1 MELDRIAKL
10 ATEMIADINS
20 DEALTL
26 YKHLES
32 GKMLRS
38 KLVLSVVDSDEAYR
52 LCAIIELIQS
62 ASLLHDDV
70 IDSSDLR
77 RGKPSL
83 NARFGNKNAIML
95 GDILYSRAFFELSH
109 FPKSIA
115 QSLSKS
121 VVELSVGELEDV
133 NLEQSFNEYEEKYLS
148 MIGHKSASL
157 IAASAECAALL
168 KSEVELLDSKNME
181 SSGENARGL
190 EFATNCHIERS
201 EISSMESK
209 KDFSPMAQND
219 KKLDSSG
226 NMDKDPAE
234 VSLSDFSKETSFCG
248 SQGGGEGSYLK
259 VSERADT
266 ADVVAKQHSCEA
278 LVQTCKI
285 HTCKSVKSIKTR
297 QSCSCFSKKTTQI
310 LDSNKDIHKLYYDYG
325 FNLGMAFQI
334 IDDILDITQDS
345 TKLGKPAL
353 SDFKSG
359 KTTLPYIYL
368 YHALP
373 KEKQVWLKS
382 LFKQDLNAKD
392 AQELKDLLLD
402 SPLQKAREKALEY
415 GNKAL
420 HIASMLNNQKLYA
433 IIQAMIERDF

>member
-52 LCAIIELIQS
+52 LCAVIELIQS

-83 NARFGNKNAIML
+83 NAQFGNKNAIML

-168 KSEVELLDSKNME
+168 KSEVELLNSKNME

-234 VSLSDFSKETSFCG
+234 VSLSEFSKETSFCG

-266 ADVVAKQHSCEA
+266 
-278 LVQTCKI
+278 T
-285 HTCKSVKSIKTR
+285 KSVKSIKTR
-297 QSCSCFSKKTTQI
+297 QSCSFFSKETTQSP
-310 LDSNKDIHKLYYDYG
+310 DSNKDIHKLYYDYG

>member
-83 NARFGNKNAIML
+83 NAQFGNKNAIML

-219 KKLDSSG
+219 KKLGSSG

-248 SQGGGEGSYLK
+248 SQGGGEGGYLK

-266 ADVVAKQHSCEA
+266 
-278 LVQTCKI
+278 T
-285 HTCKSVKSIKTR
+285 KSVKSIKTR
-297 QSCSCFSKKTTQI
+297 QSCSFFSKETTQN

>member
-1 MELDRIAKL
+1 
-10 ATEMIADINS
+10 
-20 DEALTL
+20 
-26 YKHLES
+26 
-32 GKMLRS
+32 ML
-38 KLVLSVVDSDEAYR
+38 
-52 LCAIIELIQS
+52 
-62 ASLLHDDV
+62 
-70 IDSSDLR
+70 
-77 RGKPSL
+77 
-83 NARFGNKNAIML
+83 
-95 GDILYSRAFFELSH
+95 FFELSH

-168 KSEVELLDSKNME
+168 KSEVELLNSKNME

-219 KKLDSSG
+219 KKLGSSG

-266 ADVVAKQHSCEA
+266 
-278 LVQTCKI
+278 T
-285 HTCKSVKSIKTR
+285 KSVKSIKTR
-297 QSCSCFSKKTTQI
+297 QSCSFFSKETTQN

-368 YHALP
+368 YHELP

>member
-83 NARFGNKNAIML
+83 NAQFGNKNAIML

-168 KSEVELLDSKNME
+168 KDEVNLDSKNMDTE
-181 SSGENARGL
+181 SSGQNGGILDSTMAYHVECAKN
-190 EFATNCHIERS
+190 
-201 EISSMESK
+201 SSIESK
-209 KDFSPMAQND
+209 NSLNKDVLLDTQYY
-219 KKLDSSG
+219 KILDSS
-226 NMDKDPAE
+226 
-234 VSLSDFSKETSFCG
+234 
-248 SQGGGEGSYLK
+248 
-259 VSERADT
+259 
-266 ADVVAKQHSCEA
+266 
-278 LVQTCKI
+278 
-285 HTCKSVKSIKTR
+285 
-297 QSCSCFSKKTTQI
+297 
-310 LDSNKDIHKLYYDYG
+310 KDIHKLYYDYG

-368 YHALP
+368 YHELP

>member
-83 NARFGNKNAIML
+83 NAQFGNKNAIML

-226 NMDKDPAE
+226 NMDKDPAG

-266 ADVVAKQHSCEA
+266 
-278 LVQTCKI
+278 T
-285 HTCKSVKSIKTR
+285 KSVKSIKTR
-297 QSCSCFSKKTTQI
+297 QSCSFFSKETTQSP
-310 LDSNKDIHKLYYDYG
+310 DSSKDIHKLYYDYG

-373 KEKQVWLKS
+373 KEKKAWLKS

-392 AQELKDLLLD
+392 AQELRDLLLD

>member
-20 DEALTL
+20 DDALAL

-38 KLVLSVVDSDEAYR
+38 KLVLSIVDGDEAYR

-83 NARFGNKNAIML
+83 NAQFGNKNAIML

-133 NLEQSFNEYEEKYLS
+133 NLEKSFNEDEEKYLS

-168 KSEVELLDSKNME
+168 KSEVSLLDSKNMDTE
-181 SSGENARGL
+181 SSGQSHVK
-190 EFATNCHIERS
+190 FERS
-201 EISSMESK
+201 NEGKSSIETK
-209 KDFSPMAQND
+209 NDLHKDFSLDAQND
-219 KKLDSSG
+219 KILDSSG
-226 NMDKDPAE
+226 NMGKNSAE
-234 VSLSDFSKETSFCG
+234 EFLGNFAGCADIATR
-248 SQGGGEGSYLK
+248 SYLK
-259 VSERADT
+259 ISEP
-266 ADVVAKQHSCEA
+266 VAISNS
-278 LVQTCKI
+278 
-285 HTCKSVKSIKTR
+285 CKSVKNS
-297 QSCSCFSKKTTQI
+297 TQN

-373 KEKQVWLKS
+373 KEKQAWLKS

-420 HIASMLNNQKLYA
+420 HIASVLNNQKLYA

>member
-83 NARFGNKNAIML
+83 NAQFGNKNAIML

-266 ADVVAKQHSCEA
+266 
-278 LVQTCKI
+278 T
-285 HTCKSVKSIKTR
+285 KSVKSIKTR
-297 QSCSCFSKKTTQI
+297 QSCSFFSKETMQSP
-310 LDSNKDIHKLYYDYG
+310 DSSKDIHKLYYDYG

>member
-1 MELDRIAKL
+1 MRLERIVEL

-20 DEALTL
+20 SDALTL
-26 YKHLES
+26 YKYLES

-38 KLVLSVVDSDEAYR
+38 KLVLSIVDTSEAYR

-83 NARFGNKNAIML
+83 NAQFGNKNAIML

-109 FPKSIA
+109 FPKDIA

-121 VVELSVGELEDV
+121 VMELSVGELEDV
-133 NLEQSFNEYEEKYLS
+133 NLEKDFNTNEKRYLD

-157 IAASAECAALL
+157 IAASAECASLL
-168 KSEVELLDSKNME
+168 TNGFNKQSSHDLDSIE
-181 SSGENARGL
+181 FDGQIREN
-190 EFATNCHIERS
+190 
-201 EISSMESK
+201 
-209 KDFSPMAQND
+209 
-219 KKLDSSG
+219 LDSI
-226 NMDKDPAE
+226 NK
-234 VSLSDFSKETSFCG
+234 
-248 SQGGGEGSYLK
+248 
-259 VSERADT
+259 
-266 ADVVAKQHSCEA
+266 
-278 LVQTCKI
+278 
-285 HTCKSVKSIKTR
+285 
-297 QSCSCFSKKTTQI
+297 
-310 LDSNKDIHKLYYDYG
+310 KDIHKLYYDYG

-345 TKLGKPAL
+345 AKLGKPAL

-368 YHALP
+368 YHTLP
-373 KEKQVWLKS
+373 KEKQAWLQS
-382 LFKQDLNAKD
+382 LFKKDLD
-392 AQELKDLLLD
+392 TTELQELKALLLD
-402 SPLQKAREKALEY
+402 SPLQQAREKALEY

-420 HIASMLNNQKLYA
+420 AIASSLNNQKLYS
-433 IIQAMIERDF
+433 IIQTMIERDF

>member
-83 NARFGNKNAIML
+83 NAQFGNKNAIML

-266 ADVVAKQHSCEA
+266 
-278 LVQTCKI
+278 T
-285 HTCKSVKSIKTR
+285 KSVKSIKTR
-297 QSCSCFSKKTTQI
+297 QSCSFFSKKTTQN

-373 KEKQVWLKS
+373 KEKKAWLKS

>member
-83 NARFGNKNAIML
+83 NAQFGNKNAIML

-219 KKLDSSG
+219 KKLGSSG

-266 ADVVAKQHSCEA
+266 
-278 LVQTCKI
+278 T
-285 HTCKSVKSIKTR
+285 KSVKSIKTR
-297 QSCSCFSKKTTQI
+297 QSCSFFSKETTQN

>member
-83 NARFGNKNAIML
+83 NAQFGNKNAIML

-266 ADVVAKQHSCEA
+266 
-278 LVQTCKI
+278 T
-285 HTCKSVKSIKTR
+285 KSVKSIKTR
-297 QSCSCFSKKTTQI
+297 QSCSFFSKETTQSP
-310 LDSNKDIHKLYYDYG
+310 DSSKDIHKLYYDYG

>member
-52 LCAIIELIQS
+52 LCAVIELIQS

-83 NARFGNKNAIML
+83 NAQFGNKNAIML

-168 KSEVELLDSKNME
+168 KSEVELLNSKNME

-201 EISSMESK
+201 EISSMDSK

-234 VSLSDFSKETSFCG
+234 VSLSEFSKETSFCG

-266 ADVVAKQHSCEA
+266 
-278 LVQTCKI
+278 T
-285 HTCKSVKSIKTR
+285 KSVKSIKTR
-297 QSCSCFSKKTTQI
+297 QSCSFFSKETTQSP
-310 LDSNKDIHKLYYDYG
+310 DSNKDIHKLYYDYG

>member
-83 NARFGNKNAIML
+83 NAQFGNKNAIML

-259 VSERADT
+259 VSKRADT
-266 ADVVAKQHSCEA
+266 
-278 LVQTCKI
+278 T
-285 HTCKSVKSIKTR
+285 KSVKSIKTR
-297 QSCSCFSKKTTQI
+297 QSCSFFSKETTQSP
-310 LDSNKDIHKLYYDYG
+310 DSSKDIHKLYYDYG

>member
-20 DEALTL
+20 DEVLTL
-26 YKHLES
+26 YKHLGS

-83 NARFGNKNAIML
+83 NAQFGNKNAIML

-168 KSEVELLDSKNME
+168 KDEVNLDSKNME

-219 KKLDSSG
+219 KKLGSSE

-266 ADVVAKQHSCEA
+266 
-278 LVQTCKI
+278 T
-285 HTCKSVKSIKTR
+285 KSVKSIKTR
-297 QSCSCFSKKTTQI
+297 QSCSFFSKETTQSP
-310 LDSNKDIHKLYYDYG
+310 DSSKDIHKLYYDYG

-368 YHALP
+368 YHELP

>member
-83 NARFGNKNAIML
+83 NAQFGNKNAIML

-168 KSEVELLDSKNME
+168 KDEVNLDSKNME
-181 SSGENARGL
+181 SSGENARRL

-259 VSERADT
+259 VSKRADT
-266 ADVVAKQHSCEA
+266 
-278 LVQTCKI
+278 T
-285 HTCKSVKSIKTR
+285 KSVKSIKTR
-297 QSCSCFSKKTTQI
+297 QSCSFFSKETTQSP
-310 LDSNKDIHKLYYDYG
+310 DSSKDIHKLYYDYG